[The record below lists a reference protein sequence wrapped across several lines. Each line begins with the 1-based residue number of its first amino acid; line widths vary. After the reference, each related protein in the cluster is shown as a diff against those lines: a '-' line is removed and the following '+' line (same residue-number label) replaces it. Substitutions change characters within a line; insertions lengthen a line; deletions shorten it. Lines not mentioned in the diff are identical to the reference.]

1 MNTRRCLF
9 LCSLWLLCFPAAARD
24 AIRLSNKNVLDVQ
37 IDALDRV
44 WVGTLGGQDSGRGI
58 PEDVKVH
65 LFDPYYKPEDDA
77 PDSPDTVIGLALV
90 KKLCDLHKIDI
101 ALTSRLG
108 QGSEFRMLINPAEH
122 YPEALHPELS
132 RE

>member
-44 WVGTLGGQDSGRGI
+44 WVGTLGGLNCFDGIENHQFTKQSG
-58 PEDVKVH
+58 
-65 LFDPYYKPEDDA
+65 
-77 PDSPDTVIGLALV
+77 ALP
-90 KKLCDLHKIDI
+90 
-101 ALTSRLG
+101 SN
-108 QGSEFRMLINPAEH
+108 LINSVCIDRVEP
-122 YPEALHPELS
+122 
-132 RE
+132 RV